1 MVVTA
6 NLGFPRLGADR
17 ALKFALERHWRGEDP
32 GAARL
37 RDTAAELR
45 ARHWRLQAE
54 RGIDRIPVGD
64 QSLYDHVLDTAVT
77 VGAVP
82 DRFGGEPFDPWPA
95 DGGGGDGGGGALDRY
110 FALARGAEGRPAL
123 EMTKWFD
130 TNYHYLVPELA
141 AGQRF
146 AYTSRRL
153 VRELAEAREL
163 GVDGRPVVLGPVTF
177 LRLAKRDDG
186 GDPLDLLDALVPVYE
201 ELLADL
207 AAAGATAVQVDEPL
221 LALDLDAA
229 ATAAY
234 GRAYP
239 ALRAAAPGVE
249 LAVASYFGGL
259 GGNAATALGL
269 PVDVLHVDLVR
280 DPGQLDAL
288 AERAPAGLSLSLGLV
303 DGRNIWRSDLVAR
316 LDLARR
322 AVARLGPE
330 RVQVAPSCSLLH
342 LPLGLD
348 GEDGGP
354 LDPELRSWLAFATER
369 LDEVATL
376 GRALVGDADPGGAD
390 AAVAE
395 ALAANA
401 AAVASRRTS
410 TRVRRP
416 DVRTRLAA
424 VTPDMDRR
432 ITPHAERRVLQHK
445 ALDLPVLPT
454 TTIGSFPQ
462 TPEVR
467 RVRARHR
474 RGEVGVAE
482 YEAALEAETAA
493 CVRRQEE
500 LGLDLLVHG
509 EFERT
514 DMVEYFGEQLDG
526 FATSANGWVQ
536 SYGSRGVK
544 PPILFG
550 DVARP
555 APMTVRWATYAAG
568 LTDRPMKGMLTGPV
582 TILAWSFVRDDQP
595 EADTA
600 RQVALALRD
609 EVADLE
615 AAGLH
620 AIQVDEP
627 ALRETLP
634 LRAADRPGYL
644 AWAAEAFRLA
654 TSGVADEVQVHT
666 HMCYAEFGDILD
678 AIVALDAD
686 VISMEASRSGM
697 ALLDELAGAGYP
709 NEIGPGVW
717 DIHSPRVPAQAE
729 IEGLLDRALAVFG
742 PEQLWVNPD
751 CGLKTR
757 GWPEVTESLAHMVG
771 AARRVRERLRG
782 R

>member
-6 NLGFPRLGADR
+6 NLGFPRLGVDR
-17 ALKFALERHWRGEDP
+17 ALKFALERHWRGDDP
-32 GAARL
+32 GAADL
-37 RDTAAELR
+37 RATAAELR

-54 RGIDRIPVGD
+54 RGIERVPVGD
-64 QSLYDHVLDTAVT
+64 FSLYDHVLDTAVT

-82 DRFGGEPFDPWPA
+82 ARFGGEPFDPWA
-95 DGGGGDGGGGALDRY
+95 GDPEALDRY
-110 FALARGAEGRPAL
+110 FALARGGAGQPAL

-141 AGQRF
+141 PGQRF
-146 AYTSRRL
+146 AYASRRL
-153 VRELAEAREL
+153 VAELREAQAL
-163 GVDGRPVVLGPVTF
+163 GVPARAVMLGPVTF

-186 GDPLDLLDALVPVYE
+186 GDPLDLLGALVPAYE
-201 ELLADL
+201 ELLADV
-207 AAAGATAVQVDEPL
+207 AAAGATAVQFDEPL
-221 LALDLDAA
+221 LALDLDTAA
-229 ATAAY
+229 AAAY

-239 ALRAAAPGVE
+239 SLRAAAPGVE
-249 LAVASYFGGL
+249 LAVATYFGDL
-259 GGNAATALGL
+259 GDNTVTALDL

-280 DPGQLDAL
+280 APDQLDAL
-288 AERAPAGLSLSLGLV
+288 AERTPAGLTLSLGLV
-303 DGRNIWRSDLVAR
+303 DGRNIWRSDLAA
-316 LDLARR
+316 LIETGRR
-322 AVARLGPE
+322 TVGRVGAE

-342 LPLGLD
+342 LPVSLA
-348 GEDGGP
+348 GEEGGP
-354 LDPELRSWLAFATER
+354 LDAELRSWLAFATER
-369 LDEVATL
+369 LDEVAVL
-376 GRALVGDADPGGAD
+376 GQALADDTAGPVG
-390 AAVAE
+390 E

-401 AAVASRRTS
+401 AALASRRAS

-416 DVRTRLAA
+416 DVRQRLAGL
-424 VTPDMDRR
+424 TPEMARR
-432 ITPHAERRVLQHK
+432 VTPHAERRVAQHK
-445 ALDLPVLPT
+445 VLDLPVLPT

-462 TPEVR
+462 TAEVR

-474 RGEVGVAE
+474 KGEVSAAD
-482 YEAALEAETAA
+482 YEAAIEAEIAA
-493 CVRRQEE
+493 CVRRQED

-514 DMVEYFGEQLDG
+514 DMVEYFGEKLDG

-555 APMTVRWATYAAG
+555 APMTVRWAKYAAG
-568 LTDRPMKGMLTGPV
+568 LTDKPMKGMLTGPV

-634 LRAADRPGYL
+634 LRQADRPGYL

-654 TSGVADEVQVHT
+654 TSGVVDDVQVHT
-666 HMCYAEFGDILD
+666 HMCYAEFGDIMD

-686 VISMEASRSGM
+686 VISMEASRSRM
-697 ALLDELAGAGYP
+697 ALLDELAGVGYP

-717 DIHSPRVPAQAE
+717 DIHSPRVPSQDE
-729 IEGLLDRALAVFG
+729 IEDLLERALAVFG

-757 GWPEVTESLAHMVG
+757 GWPEVTESLTHMVA
-771 AARRVRERLRG
+771 AARRAGERLRG